1 MPVAGGPFIQKTGI
15 LLEVDAANAASYPG
29 TGTTWTNLFRPGTY
43 NGTINGTVG
52 FNSTDAYGALTF
64 PGTASTYV
72 DFGNIG
78 DLSVSW
84 SFQVAVKPAPSA
96 SGNYTILSYTSGSGT
111 GSITFKLDYSSS
123 IQSATLSSYSATGST
138 QIVHR
143 LTGSV
148 STGSWSIINASY
160 GSTVLGMFVNGRP
173 TDYAVTTGSTVGY
186 NANNRLYFGG
196 TFGTTSS
203 FYTGSAASLL
213 TYNADV
219 PNTRI
224 IQNYNAFAT
233 RFGLPPSNF
242 FVYATDPDAFRFIE
256 VANITSS
263 VQAAAINTL
272 VVGLKSNSLWD
283 KMQSIYPFVGGT
295 AFSHKWNLKNPADT
309 DAAYRILWSGAI
321 THNSKG
327 VAFDGSS
334 YGDTRFAPFTA
345 LPNPTQSNH
354 LSIYVSGSSPG
365 SLSAAGNTNFLQ
377 NGLGI
382 GLGAQNAM
390 CAYTGTNT
398 GLSITTND
406 GVSGLAVATRTDSTN
421 SAAYIRGSVTRTTT
435 STLGPPTSPRTGNI
449 FIGKENGAWGG
460 PGGVAFSFASLGT
473 GLTPT
478 DVENLYTVVQAY
490 NTSLNRAFNQ

>member
-64 PGTASTYV
+64 PGTGSTYV

-84 SFQVAVKPAPSA
+84 SFQVAVKPSPSA

-186 NANNRLYFGG
+186 NANNRLYLGG

-203 FYTGSAASLL
+203 FYTGSVASFFS
-213 TYNADV
+213 YNSDI
-219 PNTRI
+219 PNAQL
-224 IQNYNAFAT
+224 IQNYNAYAT
-233 RFGLPPSNF
+233 RFGLPPSNLF
-242 FVYATDPDAFRFIE
+242 PYATDPDAFRFIE
-256 VANITSS
+256 IANITNST
-263 VQAAAINTL
+263 QAAAVNTL
-272 VVGLKSNSLWD
+272 VVGLKSYGLWD
-283 KMQSIYPFVGGT
+283 KMQVIYPFVGGT

-309 DAAYRILWSGAI
+309 DAAFRIQYVGALSHTATGVQTAGGYLNPNFRSTNINEPTSSFHYSAYTYTTASNAHNIVLEIQSLDGISFSPQYGYSPSSNPQYSVLQNNGDPSGAGLGYRIASRL
-321 THNSKG
+321 
-327 VAFDGSS
+327 
-334 YGDTRFAPFTA
+334 DT
-345 LPNPTQSNH
+345 
-354 LSIYVSGSSPG
+354 
-365 SLSAAGNTNFLQ
+365 SLSTLYGYLNTGNF
-377 NGLGI
+377 
-382 GLGAQNAM
+382 
-390 CAYTGTNT
+390 TGTN
-398 GLSITTND
+398 STTFKSVNQ
-406 GVSGLAVATRTDSTN
+406 TN
-421 SAAYIRGSVTRTTT
+421 TIR
-435 STLGPPTSPRTGNI
+435 I
-449 FIGKENGAWGG
+449 
-460 PGGVAFSFASLGT
+460 LGT
-473 GLTPT
+473 YNFTPYNGIINFVTFGAGLTSQ
-478 DVENLYTVVQAY
+478 ESANLNTVVR
-490 NTSLNRAFNQ
+490 NFNLALSRNVV